1 MPGAGSSGVEWVM
14 YRNDKSVFTAAT
26 MSDDDSSVELSRHR
40 TGMSLQR
47 TRMSADRTLMAVIRT
62 SLSLI
67 TFGFTIFQF
76 FRSLRET
83 DLLTGTSHGARN
95 FGLALVSVGVAFL
108 ILGIGYHVAFMLR
121 VRRERKSMVRAGLVH
136 PDTFPA
142 SMTLMVAVALLLIG
156 VLAAISMWFRVGP
169 FH

>member
-1 MPGAGSSGVEWVM
+1 
-14 YRNDKSVFTAAT
+14 
-26 MSDDDSSVELSRHR
+26 
-40 TGMSLQR
+40 
-47 TRMSADRTLMAVIRT
+47 MSADRTLMAVIRT

-76 FRSLRET
+76 FRSLREAA
-83 DLLTGTSHGARN
+83 LLSGTNHGARN
-95 FGLALVSVGVAFL
+95 FGLALVSLGVAIL
-108 ILGIGYHVAFMLR
+108 VLGIGYHIAFMLR
-121 VRRERKSMVRAGLVH
+121 IRRERQRLVRQGLIH
-136 PDTFPA
+136 PEAFPA